1 MTENLLVVRDLK
13 KYFPV
18 KEKGLRR
25 EKRFVRAVDGV
36 SFEMKK
42 GEIMGLVGES
52 GSGKTTVGKTVL
64 NLIEPTGGSAIFDG
78 KTIFDVENGQK
89 ISPKDLVMLRQ
100 NMQMIFQDPYASLD
114 PRMTV
119 ERIIMEGV
127 MKFQK
132 PGKEESHEIAAKLIE
147 ECGLEVS
154 SLRKYPHQFSG
165 GQRQRIGIA
174 RALSM
179 NPQLII
185 CDEPTAAL
193 DVSVQSQI
201 LNLMLQLQK
210 NRSMSYLFITHNL
223 GIVEHFCNSVCVMY
237 LGSIVESGPAKDV
250 FANRLH
256 PYTAAL
262 FEATPS
268 VKKPKTSRRK
278 LLTGEIPSPANPPSG
293 CKFHPRCEYAQ
304 EICAKEKPALKEVCP
319 GHKVACHFCVN
330 FNKKEEELWT

>member
-1 MTENLLVVRDLK
+1 MAEELLRVRDLK

-18 KEKGLRR
+18 KEKSLRR

-36 SFEMKK
+36 SFEMQK

-52 GSGKTTVGKTVL
+52 GSGKTTVGKTIL
-64 NLIEPTGGSAIFDG
+64 NLIEPTGGSAVFNG
-78 KTIFDVENGQK
+78 TTIFDVEKGQR
-89 ISPKDLVMLRQ
+89 IAQKDLLMLRQ

-127 MKFQK
+127 MKFRH
-132 PGKEESHEIAAKLIE
+132 PGKEEAHEIATQLVE
-147 ECGLEVS
+147 ECGLES
-154 SLRKYPHQFSG
+154 SALRKYPHQFSG

-179 NPQLII
+179 SPQLII

-210 NRSMSYLFITHNL
+210 DHGMSYLFITHNL
-223 GIVEHFCNSVCVMY
+223 GIVEHFCSSVCVMY
-237 LGSIVESGPAKDV
+237 LGSIVESGPAKEV
-250 FANRLH
+250 FANRVH

-268 VKKPKTSRRK
+268 VKNPKTSGRK
-278 LLTGEIPSPANPPSG
+278 LLTGEIPSPANPPAG
-293 CKFHPRCEYAQ
+293 CKFHPRCEFAR
-304 EICAKEKPALKEVCP
+304 EICGQEVPGLQEVSP
-319 GHKVACHFCVN
+319 GHKVACHFC
-330 FNKKEEELWT
+330 ETIRS